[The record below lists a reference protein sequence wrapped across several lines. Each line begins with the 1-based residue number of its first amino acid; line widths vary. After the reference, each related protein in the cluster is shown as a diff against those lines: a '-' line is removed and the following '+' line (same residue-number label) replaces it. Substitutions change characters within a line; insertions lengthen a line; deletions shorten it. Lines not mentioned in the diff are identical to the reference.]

1 MGKPTKSKEEIIGE
15 ILDQETGKFVD
26 ITTDM
31 QRHASYVHN
40 QVLMGA
46 FISAISIKKMFDDK
60 LFLGMNC
67 TSRDEYIDTMLPFG
81 RRQAYKLYQV
91 ANKFDAVS
99 QSLTGNGLTQ
109 IVSGDAS
116 DLVHLSALGENTN
129 ETVENTNNIV
139 GLGINKLYE
148 LTKLEDDDLKDLIKK
163 GKIKIDG
170 ADVTIEDIKDTT
182 AKELSRI
189 LHEST
194 KKYKSKIAQQGEDIN
209 LLKEEMKSNEKELA
223 RLRKKDEDLDLIQ
236 KQYGPMATLIG
247 QKKNYLNDA
256 EKYLDIF
263 QKIFINAGITEEDP
277 EALRQHCQDIVRKID
292 QYHKNA
298 TDNYINVFVE

>member
-1 MGKPTKSKEEIIGE
+1 MTKVSKVSKNIVGE
-15 ILDQETGKFVD
+15 ILDQESGKFVD
-26 ITTDM
+26 ITADM

-46 FISAISIKKMFDDK
+46 FISAVSIKKMFDDK

-67 TSRDEYIDTMLPFG
+67 SSRDEYIDTMLPFG

-99 QSLTGNGLTQ
+99 QSLTGNGLVQ
-109 IVSGDAS
+109 IGSGDTS
-116 DLVHLSALGENTN
+116 EIVQSTALEGKAPE
-129 ETVENTNNIV
+129 ISSI
-139 GLGINKLYE
+139 GIEKLYE

-189 LHEST
+189 LKEST
-194 KKYKSKIAQQGEDIN
+194 QKYKSKIAQQGEDIN

-263 QKIFINAGITEEDP
+263 QKIFINAGITEDDP